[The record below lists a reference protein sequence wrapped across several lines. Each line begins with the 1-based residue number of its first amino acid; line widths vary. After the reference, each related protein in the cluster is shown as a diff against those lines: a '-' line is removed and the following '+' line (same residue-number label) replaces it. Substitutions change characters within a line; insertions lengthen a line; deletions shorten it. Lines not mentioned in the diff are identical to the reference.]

1 LNVSRPRRLHK
12 KTHECSTS
20 SARKIEANRA
30 NARASTGPRTAKG
43 KARAA
48 QNARRHGLN
57 LPVVAHPVLSER
69 AEALARKIVGKAG
82 NNEVYQLAR
91 RIAEAQTDL
100 IRIRQARLDLLA
112 RNFSDPD
119 YGSAEAVAYNI
130 KLAIKCSRQNTL
142 IFPGMLRGPPEGPYK
157 LVAILSDLTKQL
169 TLLDRYERRALSR
182 RKFAIRAFDAARQ
195 QSGMR

>member
-1 LNVSRPRRLHK
+1 MSST
-12 KTHECSTS
+12 KTLW
-20 SARKIEANRA
+20 ANRA
-30 NARASTGPRTAKG
+30 NAKASTGPRTTKG

-57 LPVVAHPVLSER
+57 RPVLSDPLLSGH
-69 AEALARKIVGKAG
+69 AEALARKIVGKAA
-82 NNEVYQLAR
+82 NNEVDQLAR

-100 IRIRQARLDLLA
+100 IRIRQARLHLVA
-112 RNFSDPD
+112 RNISDPD

-142 IFPGMLRGPPEGPYK
+142 IFPEMLRGPPEGPYE

-195 QSGMR
+195 QSVISLVARGTGSGRKDRQP

>member
-1 LNVSRPRRLHK
+1 VSSTK
-12 KTHECSTS
+12 KLW
-20 SARKIEANRA
+20 ANRA

-57 LPVVAHPVLSER
+57 LPVVFDSVLSRR

-82 NNEVYQLAR
+82 NNEVYQLAH

-112 RNFSDPD
+112 RNLSDPD
-119 YGSAEAVAYNI
+119 YGKAEAMAYNR
-130 KLAIKCSRQNTL
+130 KLVTKILPYINLVPQL
-142 IFPGMLRGPPEGPYK
+142 LEMLRVPPEGPHK
-157 LVAILSDLTKQL
+157 IVAALSDLTKQL
-169 TLLDRYERRALSR
+169 TLLDRYERRTLSR

>member
-1 LNVSRPRRLHK
+1 M
-12 KTHECSTS
+12 S
-20 SARKIEANRA
+20 SARKIKANRA
-30 NARASTGPRTAKG
+30 NAQASTGPRTAKG

-48 QNARRHGLN
+48 QNAHRHGLN
-57 LPVVAHPVLSER
+57 LPVISDPMLLGR
-69 AEALARKIVGKAG
+69 AEALARKIVGKAV
-82 NNEVYQLAR
+82 NNEVYQLACR
-91 RIAEAQTDL
+91 VAEAEIDV

-112 RNFSDPD
+112 RNLSDPD

-157 LVAILSDLTKQL
+157 IVAALSDLTKQL
-169 TLLDRYERRALSR
+169 RLMDRYERRALSR
-182 RKFAIRAFDAARQ
+182 RKFAIRAFDAAHR